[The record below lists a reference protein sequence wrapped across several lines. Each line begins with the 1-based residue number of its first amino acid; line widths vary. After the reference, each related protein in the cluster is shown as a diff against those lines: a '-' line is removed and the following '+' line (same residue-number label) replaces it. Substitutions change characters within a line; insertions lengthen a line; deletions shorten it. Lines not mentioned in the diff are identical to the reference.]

1 MRLAQQQAAQQK
13 VLMPR
18 GAMGAGMQRLN
29 GQQTTGQPAYP
40 IGTTLPQFW
49 QPGGQPFNAGA
60 NQVARAFGQQ
70 GMLQSP
76 FGAYAQLPGLFGN
89 APQQLGQSFN
99 QSPFMP
105 QLTMPTMGY
114 NPNAM
119 GYNPYAG
126 GLTAT
131 PMAFGG

>member
-1 MRLAQQQAAQQK
+1 MIPGGQNMRLAQQQAAQQK
-13 VLMPR
+13 MLMPR
-18 GAMGAGMQRLN
+18 GAMGTGIQKLG
-29 GQQTTGQPAYP
+29 GQSTTGQSGNYFPYAWSAGYP
-40 IGTTLPQFW
+40 TPQHDAVW
-49 QPGGQPFNAGA
+49 LAM
-60 NQVARAFGQQ
+60 Q
-70 GMLQSP
+70 GNP
-76 FGAYAQLPGLFGN
+76 FGASAQLPGLFGN
-89 APQQLGQSFN
+89 APQQLSQSFN